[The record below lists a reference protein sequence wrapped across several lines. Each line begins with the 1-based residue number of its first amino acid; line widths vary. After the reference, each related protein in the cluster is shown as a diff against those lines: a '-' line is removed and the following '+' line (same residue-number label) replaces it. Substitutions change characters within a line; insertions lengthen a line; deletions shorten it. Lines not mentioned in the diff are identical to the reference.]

1 MPYCFNSISVES
13 FGAKKRQSSNSI
25 FISTSNIYF
34 EKGDTRLSVMMSG
47 PVWNCYCNKMING
60 QFQLQDK
67 QINLLNDDFVFRWLL
82 LHIN

>member
-1 MPYCFNSISVES
+1 MTGKIIGHMKKLGYRCFKDPL
-13 FGAKKRQSSNSI
+13 GH
-25 FISTSNIYF
+25 YF
-34 EKGDTRLSVMMSG
+34 DKGDTRLSVMMSG

>member
-1 MPYCFNSISVES
+1 
-13 FGAKKRQSSNSI
+13 
-25 FISTSNIYF
+25 
-34 EKGDTRLSVMMSG
+34 MMSG